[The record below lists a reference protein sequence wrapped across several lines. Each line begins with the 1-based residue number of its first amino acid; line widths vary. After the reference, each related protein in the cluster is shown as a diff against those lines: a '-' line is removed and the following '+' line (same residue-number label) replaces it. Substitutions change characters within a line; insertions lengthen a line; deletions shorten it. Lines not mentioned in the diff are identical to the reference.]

1 MFPAEIDG
9 DKYELLAPEGLVDGM
24 RDLGMN
30 DITEMDLQ
38 CLLKVLSKPELDGA
52 ILMQEF
58 MQIMENFGLYD
69 EPERLEPSRDR
80 DEEPEND

>member
-1 MFPAEIDG
+1 
-9 DKYELLAPEGLVDGM
+9 M
-24 RDLGMN
+24 RDLGMQ

-69 EPERLEPSRDR
+69 EPEQQEPS
-80 DEEPEND
+80 